1 MKALI
6 IEDETAAALNL
17 EAILK
22 QVAPGVEVI
31 GTLES
36 VEESI
41 GWLRANPQPD
51 LLFMDIHLADGDSF
65 RIFDAVEIAAPVI
78 FTTAYDQY
86 ALEAFKV
93 NSIDYLLKPLN
104 ASDVGRALAKLHRL
118 TSVER
123 SDYGSRVRTLAASRR
138 EEVFLVHVR
147 DKIIPLHRSRIAY
160 CYTSNEKV
168 TAYGFDGAAYPLDKT
183 LEALQGL
190 LPESEFFRANRQF
203 IVARQA
209 VKEIAVWFGS
219 RLTLHLTVETPER
232 IVISKARVPEFKAW
246 LRSAVLP
253 GAWLRVFVLALPLH
267 QELRE
272 TGLPENK
279 KSDAQPNS
287 KNYEKED
294 FCSCRSPLPDG
305 GNGRF
310 RTGGQA
316 GRRSQGASDRGT
328 DGAAHDRTHAEGAEA
343 HRCAGQGG
351 LQPEFPAD
359 QGDAGHAREDAGG
372 AQGRGRKN
380 EVDPDDRT
388 VRAVGADAGAAAR
401 PARAWSPDDEKRR
414 PSRRRQG
421 VL

>member
-1 MKALI
+1 MMKALI
-6 IEDETAAALNL
+6 IEDETAAARNL
-17 EAILK
+17 AAILR
-22 QVAPGVEVI
+22 QTAPDVEIVA
-31 GTLES
+31 TLES
-36 VEESI
+36 VEESVE
-41 GWLRANPQPD
+41 WLRSNPHPD

-219 RLTLHLTVETPER
+219 RLTLHLTVE
-232 IVISKARVPEFKAW
+232 I
-246 LRSAVLP
+246 
-253 GAWLRVFVLALPLH
+253 
-267 QELRE
+267 
-272 TGLPENK
+272 
-279 KSDAQPNS
+279 
-287 KNYEKED
+287 
-294 FCSCRSPLPDG
+294 
-305 GNGRF
+305 GR
-310 RTGGQA
+310 
-316 GRRSQGASDRGT
+316 
-328 DGAAHDRTHAEGAEA
+328 AH
-343 HRCAGQGG
+343 
-351 LQPEFPAD
+351 
-359 QGDAGHAREDAGG
+359 
-372 AQGRGRKN
+372 
-380 EVDPDDRT
+380 V
-388 VRAVGADAGAAAR
+388 
-401 PARAWSPDDEKRR
+401 
-414 PSRRRQG
+414 
-421 VL
+421 